1 MKALGFRVCGL
12 GLGLSCVLRQDSA
25 CGMIPDSGLR
35 TGECRLKGIGSNI
48 LGRALG
54 HFVFSLI
61 GLKRILFTNI
71 FQKL

>member
-35 TGECRLKGIGSNI
+35 TRECRLKGFGSNTVD
-48 LGRALG
+48 GQNPALP
-54 HFVFSLI
+54 I
-61 GLKRILFTNI
+61 IRNI
-71 FQKL
+71 P